1 MASGKGTYW
10 ANKLLDL
17 ILGANAFTAPAT
29 VYLALYT
36 AAPNATSGS
45 GTEVTGGAYVR
56 KSVTNNATEWPNA
69 VGGVKSNANPQAF
82 VTATADWGIVLAA
95 AIYDASS
102 AGNELYFGALTQNKT
117 VSNGDTAQ
125 FNASAISITE
135 T

>member
-17 ILGANAFTAPAT
+17 ALGAQAFTGPAT

-36 AAPNATSGS
+36 ASPNAANAS
-45 GTEVTGGAYVR
+45 GTEVTGGSYVR
-56 KSVTNNATEWPNA
+56 KSVSGTLAEWPA
-69 VGGVKSNANPQAF
+69 ASGGVKSNANLQAF
-82 VTATADWGIVLAA
+82 VTASATWGTIVSA

-102 AGNELYFGALTQNKT
+102 AGNELYFGDVTVSKT
-117 VSNGDTAQ
+117 VGSGDTVQ
-125 FNASAISITE
+125 FNAASISITE